1 MRDLLLEVSK
11 EVSNKTFL
19 KVKMN
24 FQNER
29 SLIIR
34 RLEWGAIEWWD
45 DLNWSFDLA
54 LERNKS
60 WQSCCKMCS
69 GANALLGG
77 GGKRW
82 VFMQGQNEKKT
93 PLVFQKHLTHC
104 SSCWMEWE
112 TS

>member
-1 MRDLLLEVSK
+1 
-11 EVSNKTFL
+11 
-19 KVKMN
+19 MN

-34 RLEWGAIEWWD
+34 SLEWGAIEWWD

-54 LERNKS
+54 LERKRQKL
-60 WQSCCKMCS
+60 QSCCKMCC

-82 VFMQGQNEKKT
+82 GIHATTKWEENSTSV
-93 PLVFQKHLTHC
+93 QKASNSL
-104 SSCWMEWE
+104 
-112 TS
+112 